1 MWKQHKEVFVLKSI
15 NNVVIILSVRCKEC
29 GNTSD
34 LRAKDLCL
42 QVMSFCVEVYDC
54 PYVRTNVR
62 LIYINP

>member
-1 MWKQHKEVFVLKSI
+1 MLSKAGSMWEQHKEVFVLKSI

-42 QVMSFCVEVYDC
+42 QLYAGVSY
-54 PYVRTNVR
+54 YN
-62 LIYINP
+62 YS